1 MKFIPGGICAVKG
14 VLAAGSC
21 EDDYGMALIVSEDN
35 TASAHQEQDT
45 GRPSTGEQGIPGG
58 WEALRHRG

>member
-21 EDDYGMALIVSEDN
+21 KDDYGMALIVSEDN
-35 TASAHQEQDT
+35 TASAVFTRNKILAAQY
-45 GRPSTGEQGIPGG
+45 
-58 WEALRHRG
+58 W